1 MSRLRRLVT
10 VSALAAPLFFA
21 AGCKQGIGERC
32 QVMSDCDDGLQCVL
46 PAGGTAQAGG
56 TCQMP
61 NSGSTDM
68 AGGDLSGVVVDM
80 AHGDMAQAAD

>member
-1 MSRLRRLVT
+1 MSRLRHLVT
-10 VSALAAPLFFA
+10 LSLLTAPLFLA

-61 NSGSTDM
+61 NSGNADM
-68 AGGDLSGVVVDM
+68 SGDMSGVVVDM
-80 AHGDMAQAAD
+80 AHGDLAGTTD